1 MAELQPLESTINGG
15 AAAAA
20 AATSLENP
28 AGLTSKR
35 QRRPSVRLGDIGDQ
49 PAATL
54 RSKQWS
60 GEFKAYRQST
70 HREFGA
76 GTSKAS
82 KTRPLTNL
90 GNGGD
95 AAHETLDGEERN
107 SAAFD
112 GNLDLAAMVSRK
124 GKDFKGPRR
133 GGGGAAAKRV
143 RSNWVSSRVDE
154 GVEGEEEEEKLS
166 GGEGEEEWFRDFDGD
181 DGSESPLKDHSPVNS
196 LETAAAVAAVDFCP
210 NSDGGIGGQRR
221 PIRARVSEI
230 RDHGAIEMDGP
241 SDTEGRDWKC
251 GASVER
257 NGVGVREC
265 YRPLDDGIRMWLN
278 GLGLGR
284 YFPVFEIHEVDEEV
298 LPLLTLE
305 DLKDMG
311 INAVGSRRKLFCAIQ
326 KLAKGF
332 S

>member
-1 MAELQPLESTINGG
+1 MAELQPLEGAINGG
-15 AAAAA
+15 GAASL
-20 AATSLENP
+20 AATSSENP

-49 PAATL
+49 PATL

-60 GEFKAYRQST
+60 GELKAYRQSS
-70 HREFGA
+70 HKEFVA
-76 GTSKAS
+76 ATSKAS

-90 GNGGD
+90 SNGGD

-107 SAAFD
+107 NASFD

-124 GKDFKGPRR
+124 GKDFKAARR
-133 GGGGAAAKRV
+133 GGAKRA
-143 RSNWVSSRVDE
+143 RSNWVSRVDE
-154 GVEGEEEEEKLS
+154 GVEGEEKLS
-166 GGEGEEEWFRDFDGD
+166 GGEGGEEWFRDFDGD
-181 DGSESPLKDHSPVNS
+181 DGSESPLKDHSSPVNS
-196 LETAAAVAAVDFCP
+196 MENTAA
-210 NSDGGIGGQRR
+210 NSDRAHGNERDGGFVGQRR
-221 PIRARVSEI
+221 PIRARVSES
-230 RDHGAIEMDGP
+230 RDHGGIELDGP

-257 NGVGVREC
+257 NGVGERER

-284 YFPVFEIHEVDEEV
+284 YYPVFEIHEVDEEV

>member
-1 MAELQPLESTINGG
+1 MAELQPLEGAINGG
-15 AAAAA
+15 GVGGASL
-20 AATSLENP
+20 AATSSENP

-49 PAATL
+49 PATL

-60 GEFKAYRQST
+60 GELKAYRHSS
-70 HREFGA
+70 HKEFVA
-76 GTSKAS
+76 ATSKAS
-82 KTRPLTNL
+82 KTRPLMNL

-107 SAAFD
+107 NASFD

-124 GKDFKGPRR
+124 GKDFKAARR
-133 GGGGAAAKRV
+133 GGAKRA
-143 RSNWVSSRVDE
+143 RSNWVSRVDE
-154 GVEGEEEEEKLS
+154 GVEG
-166 GGEGEEEWFRDFDGD
+166 GGEVEC
-181 DGSESPLKDHSPVNS
+181 PVNS
-196 LETAAAVAAVDFCP
+196 MENTAA
-210 NSDGGIGGQRR
+210 NSDRAHGNERDGGFVGQRR
-221 PIRARVSEI
+221 PIRARVSES
-230 RDHGAIEMDGP
+230 RDHGGIELDGP

-257 NGVGVREC
+257 NGVGERER

-284 YFPVFEIHEVDEEV
+284 YYPVFEIHEVDEEV